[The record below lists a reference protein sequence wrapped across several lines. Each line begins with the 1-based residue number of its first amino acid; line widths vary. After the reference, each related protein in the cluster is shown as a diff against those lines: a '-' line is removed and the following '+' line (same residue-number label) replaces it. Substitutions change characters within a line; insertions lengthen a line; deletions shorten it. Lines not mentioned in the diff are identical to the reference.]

1 MGEIGHK
8 EIITPKT
15 TLLLRWVWQIAVV
28 AQNMAVYL
36 QSLTGKSVQ
45 PLFTLKV
52 KAVPYVLKLTC
63 FHKQIQSTL
72 KMTILRFTIILQIVG
87 KCLQTSLLLPCK
99 PKPTKAFARSK
110 TPVKVLKK
118 YLKKLIFIFNR
129 QKTN

>member
-1 MGEIGHK
+1 MGVVAGVCRLSMGEIGHK
-8 EIITPKT
+8 EIITPIT

-63 FHKQIQSTL
+63 FH
-72 KMTILRFTIILQIVG
+72 
-87 KCLQTSLLLPCK
+87 
-99 PKPTKAFARSK
+99 
-110 TPVKVLKK
+110 
-118 YLKKLIFIFNR
+118 
-129 QKTN
+129 

>member
-1 MGEIGHK
+1 MWSFLAKMWEWLLEFAGCRWVK
-8 EIITPKT
+8 SVTKIITPKT

-63 FHKQIQSTL
+63 FH
-72 KMTILRFTIILQIVG
+72 
-87 KCLQTSLLLPCK
+87 
-99 PKPTKAFARSK
+99 
-110 TPVKVLKK
+110 
-118 YLKKLIFIFNR
+118 
-129 QKTN
+129 

>member
-87 KCLQTSLLLPCK
+87 KCLQTSRLLPCK

-118 YLKKLIFIFNR
+118 YLKNLYIYI
-129 QKTN
+129 

>member
-1 MGEIGHK
+1 MGEICHK

-87 KCLQTSLLLPCK
+87 KCLQTSWLLPCK
-99 PKPTKAFARSK
+99 PKPTKAFARSE

-118 YLKKLIFIFNR
+118 YLKNLYIYI
-129 QKTN
+129 